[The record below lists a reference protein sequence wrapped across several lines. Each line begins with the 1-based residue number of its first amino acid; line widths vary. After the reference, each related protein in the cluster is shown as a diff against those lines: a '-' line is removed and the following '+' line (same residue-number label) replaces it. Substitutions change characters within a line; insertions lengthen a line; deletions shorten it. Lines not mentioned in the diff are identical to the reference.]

1 MIRESEKQ
9 LDILKMKKP
18 PLKFFYKTLMMKIN
32 IRLEGRIGE
41 LKENSSIHKQGKNS
55 IHQESITE
63 RIFFK

>member
-1 MIRESEKQ
+1 MCESEKQ
-9 LDILKMKKP
+9 LDILKMKKKK
-18 PLKFFYKTLMMKIN
+18 PLKFFYKTLMRKIN